1 MKSEIQEII
10 PIKKEGF
17 GGVDQ
22 EKRAVFSGRP
32 GLAAHGVKTI
42 GKRAS
47 KKMALWAVGA
57 TAAASRYI
65 GRVVALQF
73 IALGGTFTPCFF
85 PCFFPSPS
93 LALFISLIFPSLSS
107 RFSPFWWFGGW
118 KQVLP
123 FLWRWSLLV
132 TAVR

>member
-17 GGVDQ
+17 GGVDL

-57 TAAASRYI
+57 IAAASRYK
-65 GRVVALQF
+65 F
-73 IALGGTFTPCFF
+73 I
-85 PCFFPSPS
+85 
-93 LALFISLIFPSLSS
+93 I
-107 RFSPFWWFGGW
+107 
-118 KQVLP
+118 
-123 FLWRWSLLV
+123 
-132 TAVR
+132 

>member
-17 GGVDQ
+17 GGVDL

-57 TAAASRYI
+57 TAAASRYNE
-65 GRVVALQF
+65 RVVALQF
-73 IALGGTFTPCFF
+73 IALGGTFTRVF
-85 PCFFPSPS
+85 PPRSHSLFSLSPS
-93 LALFISLIFPSLSS
+93 LLASRRFGDFWWLEARFFISLALSL
-107 RFSPFWWFGGW
+107 FDGDE
-118 KQVLP
+118 
-123 FLWRWSLLV
+123 
-132 TAVR
+132 

>member
-17 GGVDQ
+17 GGVDL

-57 TAAASRYI
+57 TAAASRYN

-73 IALGGTFTPCFF
+73 IALGGTFARIPMRSMTTERR
-85 PCFFPSPS
+85 S
-93 LALFISLIFPSLSS
+93 ISEP
-107 RFSPFWWFGGW
+107 RWW
-118 KQVLP
+118 
-123 FLWRWSLLV
+123 
-132 TAVR
+132 